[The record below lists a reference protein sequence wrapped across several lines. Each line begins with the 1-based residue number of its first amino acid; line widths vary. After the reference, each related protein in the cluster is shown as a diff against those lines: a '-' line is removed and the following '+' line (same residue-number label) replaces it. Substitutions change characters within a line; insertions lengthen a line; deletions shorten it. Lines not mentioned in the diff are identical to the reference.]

1 MCCAVFAVELKNQKL
16 RWLLFRGDNL
26 TSQPK
31 KVNET
36 LLGKAEYAV
45 DRFIIVRDDNVVKR
59 WW

>member
-1 MCCAVFAVELKNQKL
+1 
-16 RWLLFRGDNL
+16 L